1 MTAWH
6 VSAVR
11 LPDGHVVEDAWLT
24 EAGWQTQ
31 PVPGAERLP
40 GRFALAGLV
49 DAHSHV
55 SFGRG
60 EGPVALDRRGAEANL
75 DRWARD
81 GVAMLRDVGGDP
93 SVVLAIPPE
102 PGRPR
107 LIASGRHLAPPG
119 MYFDA
124 VHLPV
129 EPDDV
134 VEVALRELG
143 AGARWV
149 KLVAD
154 FAPSRA
160 RSPSSTEPPVQTYD
174 LDVVRD
180 LVVATHRAGGRV
192 AAHVTTQLVGD
203 LVRLGIDSVEHGT
216 ALDSA
221 VLDEM
226 ASLGTAWTPTLCAVL
241 AVPEGAPA
249 ERQRAVAERRER
261 FRELLPDAVRRG
273 VPVLTGSDM
282 VGSIPREIAL
292 MIEFGLTPLDALRAA
307 TTAALDFLGSDA
319 VDADPSVVTYDHD
332 PRSDPEVLA
341 RPAAIII
348 RGRQVV

>member
-1 MTAWH
+1 
-6 VSAVR
+6 
-11 LPDGHVVEDAWLT
+11 VEEAWLT
-24 EAGWQTQ
+24 DRGWQDE
-31 PVPGAERLP
+31 PAAAAEELP

-55 SFGRG
+55 SFGPG
-60 EGPVALDRRGAEANL
+60 DGPTALDRRGAEANL
-75 DRWARD
+75 ERYARD
-81 GVAMLRDVGGDP
+81 GVAVLRDAGGDP
-93 SVVLAIPPE
+93 AVVLAIPPV
-102 PGRPR
+102 PGWPR
-107 LIASGRHLAPPG
+107 LIAAGRHLAPLG
-119 MYFDA
+119 MYFES

-129 EPDDV
+129 APQDLVD
-134 VEVALRELG
+134 VALQELA
-143 AGARWV
+143 AGASWV

-160 RSPSSTEPPVQTYD
+160 RSPSGAEPPVQTYD

-192 AAHVTTQLVGD
+192 AAHVTTPLVGD

-226 ASLGTAWTPTLCAVL
+226 ARRGTAWTPTLCAVL
-241 AVPEGAPA
+241 AVPEGAPV

-261 FRELLPDAVRRG
+261 FSELLRVAVRLEI
-273 VPVLTGSDM
+273 PVLTGSDV

-292 MIEFGLTPLDALRAA
+292 MVECGLAPLDALRAA
-307 TTAALDFLGSDA
+307 TTMAVGFLGADA
-319 VDADPSVVTYDHD
+319 AEGPPSVVAYHDD
-332 PRSDPEVLA
+332 PRSDPDVLA

-348 RGRQVV
+348 RSKRVE